1 MLRGILIAGMMAC
14 LSACATVPVPAE
26 PETPIVTEEISR
38 EPAAN
43 IPAAE
48 TPKDVVIAEP
58 TPEPESAPEVTAPPP
73 PSDLPLEVEIFEIPK
88 WYNQLSHWQS
98 ADHRP
103 ALESFKR
110 SCASFAK
117 ADLSAQLN
125 PQQPEYGRYNDWMPA
140 CDEALFVGSSR
151 FDVQRFFED
160 QFEPLVLATRQGNEG
175 LLTGYYE
182 PEIDVRKVPNAKYSE
197 PILAKPK
204 TEAVQ
209 NLERSQLGPNWS
221 RVIAYGTPI
230 DVFFMQVQGSGRI
243 KFKDGTSLRAAYAAN
258 NGKTYRSIGKV
269 LVERGEMT
277 VEQASKQAIS
287 DWMERAG
294 PEKTRE
300 LMNENPRYIFFTEQK
315 IGDGEGPRGG
325 MRVPLTAMGSMA
337 VDRRYHPYGTLAWLE
352 TTLPQYGGDFR
363 GQPSGVLVSV
373 QDTGNAIRGPLRG
386 DLFFGSGEEAGDR
399 AGVMKH
405 PVRWTILVPKAI
417 APKPTGI
424 G

>member
-1 MLRGILIAGMMAC
+1 
-14 LSACATVPVPAE
+14 
-26 PETPIVTEEISR
+26 
-38 EPAAN
+38 
-43 IPAAE
+43 
-48 TPKDVVIAEP
+48 
-58 TPEPESAPEVTAPPP
+58 
-73 PSDLPLEVEIFEIPK
+73 
-88 WYNQLSHWQS
+88 
-98 ADHRP
+98 
-103 ALESFKR
+103 
-110 SCASFAK
+110 
-117 ADLSAQLN
+117 
-125 PQQPEYGRYNDWMPA
+125 
-140 CDEALFVGSSR
+140 
-151 FDVQRFFED
+151 
-160 QFEPLVLATRQGNEG
+160 
-175 LLTGYYE
+175 
-182 PEIDVRKVPNAKYSE
+182 VRKTPDAKYSE
-197 PILAKPK
+197 AILAKPK

-209 NLERSQLGPNWS
+209 NLERSQLGPHWS

-243 KFKDGTSLRAAYAAN
+243 KFQDGTTLRAAYAGN
-258 NGKTYRSIGKV
+258 NGKKYKSIGKV

-277 VEQASKQAIS
+277 LEEASKQAIS

-294 PEKTRE
+294 PEKARE

-315 IGDGEGPRGG
+315 IGEGEGPRGG

-363 GQPSGVLVSV
+363 GQPGGVLVSV

-386 DLFFGSGEEAGDR
+386 DLFFGAGDEAGDR

>member
-1 MLRGILIAGMMAC
+1 MLRALIITAVIAG
-14 LSACATVPVPAE
+14 LSACATTVPLPPQ
-26 PETPIVTEEISR
+26 PEQPVATGPTF
-38 EPAAN
+38 PN
-43 IPAAE
+43 P
-48 TPKDVVIAEP
+48 DVENPGVIIIAEP
-58 TPEPESAPEVTAPPP
+58 TPEPEPAPEVTAPPP
-73 PSDLPLEVEIFEIPK
+73 PSTLPLEVEIFETPK
-88 WYNQLSHWQS
+88 WYAELSHWS
-98 ADHRP
+98 GVDHRP

-117 ADLSAQLN
+117 ADLGAQLN

-140 CDEALFVGSSR
+140 CDEALFVGSSKSDAR
-151 FDVQRFFED
+151 RFFEA
-160 QFEPLVLATRQGNEG
+160 QFEPIVLATRQGDEG

-182 PEIDVRKVPNAKYSE
+182 PVVNVRKVPDAVYSE
-197 PILAKPK
+197 PVLAKPK

-209 NLERSQLGPNWS
+209 NLSREQLGPRWS
-221 RVIAYGTPI
+221 RVIAYGKPI

-243 KFKDGTSLRAAYAAN
+243 KFKDGTTIRAAYAGN
-258 NGKTYRSIGKV
+258 NGKKYKSIGKV
-269 LVERGEMT
+269 LVARGEMT
-277 VEQASKQAIS
+277 VEQASKQSIS
-287 DWMERAG
+287 DWMERNG
-294 PEKTRE
+294 PQKTRD

-315 IGDGEGPRGG
+315 IGKGEGPRGG

-337 VDRRYHPYGTLAWLE
+337 VDTRYHPYGTLAWLE
-352 TTLPQYGGDFR
+352 TTLPQKPGDYK
-363 GQPSGVLVSV
+363 GKITGVLVSV

-386 DLFFGSGEEAGDR
+386 DLFFGSGDVAGDK

>member
-1 MLRGILIAGMMAC
+1 MLRGFLMAGAMVC
-14 LSACATVPVPAE
+14 FSACATVPVPPQ
-26 PETPIVTEEISR
+26 PETPIVTEEVPA
-38 EPAAN
+38 EPVVQA
-43 IPAAE
+43 PE
-48 TPKDVVIAEP
+48 DVVIAEP
-58 TPEPESAPEVTAPPP
+58 TPEPEPAPEVTAPPP
-73 PSDLPLEVEIFEIPK
+73 PSDLPLEVEIFETPK
-88 WYNQLSHWQS
+88 WYAQLAYWDS
-98 ADHRP
+98 ANHLP

-117 ADLSAQLN
+117 ADLGAQLN
-125 PQQPEYGRYNDWMPA
+125 PQQPEYGRYNDWIPA
-140 CDEALFVGSSR
+140 CDEAQFIGGNQFEAR
-151 FDVQRFFED
+151 RFFED
-160 QFEPLVLATRQGNEG
+160 QFEPLVLATRQGDEG

-182 PEIDVRKVPNAKYSE
+182 PVIDVRKTPDSKYSE
-197 PILAKPK
+197 AILAKPK

-243 KFKDGTSLRAAYAAN
+243 KFKDGTTVRAAYAAN
-258 NGKTYRSIGKV
+258 NGRKYKSIGKV
-269 LVERGEMT
+269 LVDRGEMT

-294 PEKTRE
+294 PEKTRD

-315 IGDGEGPRGG
+315 IGEGEGPRGG

-352 TTLPQYGGDFR
+352 TTIPQYPGDYR
-363 GQPSGVLVSV
+363 GQAGGVLVSV

-386 DLFFGSGEEAGDR
+386 DLFFGAGDEAGDR

-417 APKPTGI
+417 APKPAGV

>member
-1 MLRGILIAGMMAC
+1 MC
-14 LSACATVPVPAE
+14 LSACATVPVPSEIERPVITEDRPVEPVAE
-26 PETPIVTEEISR
+26 
-38 EPAAN
+38 A
-43 IPAAE
+43 
-48 TPKDVVIAEP
+48 PKGVVIADP
-58 TPEPESAPEVTAPPP
+58 IPEPDPIPEVAAPPP
-73 PSDLPLEVEIFEIPK
+73 PIAQPPEVEIFETPK
-88 WYNQLSHWQS
+88 WYAQLRYWQS

-117 ADLSAQLN
+117 ADLAAQLN
-125 PQQPEYGRYNDWMPA
+125 PQQPEYGRYNDWIPA
-140 CDEALFVGSSR
+140 CDEALFVGSR
-151 FDVQRFFED
+151 KKDARRFFED
-160 QFEPLVLATRQGNEG
+160 QFAPIVLATREGNEG

-182 PEIDVRKVPNAKYSE
+182 PEIDVRKTPDAKYSE

-230 DVFFMQVQGSGRI
+230 EVFFMQVQGSGRI
-243 KFKDGTSLRAAYAAN
+243 KFKDGTTLRAAYAAN
-258 NGKTYRSIGKV
+258 NGKPYKSIGKV

-294 PEKTRE
+294 PEKTRQ
-300 LMNENPRYIFFTEQK
+300 LMNENPRYIFFVEQK
-315 IGDGEGPRGG
+315 IGLGEGPRGG

-352 TTLPQYGGDFR
+352 TTIPQYPGDYK
-363 GQPSGVLVSV
+363 GQAGGVLVSV

-386 DLFFGSGEEAGDR
+386 DLFFGAGDVAGDK

-417 APKPTGI
+417 APKPVGI

>member
-1 MLRGILIAGMMAC
+1 MIRRLLMAGVMVC
-14 LSACATVPVPAE
+14 LSACATIPVP
-26 PETPIVTEEISR
+26 PEVQTPIVIEQAPI
-38 EPAAN
+38 EP
-43 IPAAE
+43 IKE
-48 TPKDVVIAEP
+48 TPRNVVIAEP
-58 TPEPESAPEVTAPPP
+58 MPEPQPAPEVTAPPP
-73 PSDLPLEVEIFEIPK
+73 PINLPLEVEIFETPK
-88 WYNQLSHWQS
+88 WYAQLGYWQGS
-98 ADHRP
+98 DHRP
-103 ALESFKR
+103 ALESFRR

-125 PQQPEYGRYNDWMPA
+125 PQQPEYGRYNDWIPA
-140 CDEALFVGSSR
+140 CDEALFVGESQSDAR
-151 FDVQRFFED
+151 LFFED
-160 QFEPLVLATRQGNEG
+160 QFEPLVLATPQGDEG

-182 PEIDVRKVPNAKYSE
+182 PEIDVRKTPDAKYSE

-243 KFKDGTSLRAAYAAN
+243 KFKDGSSLRAAYAAN
-258 NGKTYRSIGKV
+258 NGKKYKSIGKV

-277 VEQASKQAIS
+277 LEQASKQAIS

-315 IGDGEGPRGG
+315 IGAGEGPRGG

-352 TTLPQYGGDFR
+352 TTLPQHGGDFR

-386 DLFFGSGEEAGDR
+386 DLFFGSGEVAGDR

-405 PVRWTILVPKAI
+405 SVRWTILVPKAI